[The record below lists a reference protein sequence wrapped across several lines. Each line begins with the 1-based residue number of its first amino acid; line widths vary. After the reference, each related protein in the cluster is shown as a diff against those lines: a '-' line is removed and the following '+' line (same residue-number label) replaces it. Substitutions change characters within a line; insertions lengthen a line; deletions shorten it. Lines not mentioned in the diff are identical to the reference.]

1 LIAYAGINDFLVKG
15 TERNRTVGWPLLK
28 RHLRNLNN
36 GSRTVSCKGRLG
48 RFRLHL
54 GGSAGNRDV
63 SATRS
68 KIDVPEKPTLIER
81 LVQLIPLSYPL
92 AALAWAIV
100 VGSPVFH
107 LFEYLDHGST
117 SVSFAPS
124 SLVVDFLYTLVPFY
138 AFNVVRYL
146 RLRILNAE
154 PQVIPIMSGGEAA
167 YHSAFGRI
175 SNSLPPLVLTLV
187 LMVPILPAIVP
198 NPHPSILVSYSLISL
213 FVNGLAVATYVWSYA
228 TSSWGLHRLG
238 DSQLK
243 LKSFLED
250 RTMGAKAIGSV
261 ALSLTVAYLG
271 GTLLVFLLF
280 FSYFLISLSFQ
291 VVIYA
296 FIALGII
303 MFFLPLNSVHKKMQA
318 EKLGQQRALT
328 RQLMTLKQES
338 QAYLVED
345 PPVGKVL
352 TEILRMKDLEITERK
367 LANTPTWPFDVQLIV
382 KLITIILSVT
392 AALLA
397 RVIINLL
404 RI

>member
-1 LIAYAGINDFLVKG
+1 M
-15 TERNRTVGWPLLK
+15 
-28 RHLRNLNN
+28 
-36 GSRTVSCKGRLG
+36 
-48 RFRLHL
+48 
-54 GGSAGNRDV
+54 
-63 SATRS
+63 
-68 KIDVPEKPTLIER
+68 DVPEKPTLIER
-81 LVQLIPLSYPL
+81 LVQLIPLRYPF

-100 VGSPVFH
+100 IGSPVFH

-117 SVSFAPS
+117 SFSIAPS
-124 SLVVDFLYTLVPFY
+124 SLVVDLLYTLVPFY
-138 AFNVVRYL
+138 TLNVVRYI

-154 PQVIPIMSGGEAA
+154 PQIIPIMSGGEAA
-167 YHSAFGRI
+167 FHAAFGRI
-175 SNSLPPLVLTLV
+175 SNSLPAVILALVLI
-187 LMVPILPAIVP
+187 VPILPAVVP
-198 NPHPSILVSYSLISL
+198 NPHPSILASYALISL

-228 TSSWGLHRLG
+228 ISSWGLHRLG
-238 DSQLK
+238 ESQLR

-280 FSYFLISLSFQ
+280 SSYFLISLSFQ
-291 VVIYA
+291 GVIYA
-296 FIALGII
+296 FISLGII

-318 EKLGQQRALT
+318 EKLGQQRALMRELLT
-328 RQLMTLKQES
+328 MKQES
-338 QAYLVED
+338 RAYSVED

-397 RVIINLL
+397 RIIINLL